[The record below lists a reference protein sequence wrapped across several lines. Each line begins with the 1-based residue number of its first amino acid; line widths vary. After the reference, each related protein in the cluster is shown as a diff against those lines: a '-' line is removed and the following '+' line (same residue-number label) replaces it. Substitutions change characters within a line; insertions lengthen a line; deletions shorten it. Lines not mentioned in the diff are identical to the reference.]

1 MIIRLKPLLLNSV
14 PYHKPKAH
22 TLQEFLNRR
31 SIVEHQQ
38 DLNSKPVLKTAAA
51 IKMSE
56 AELIEYANKI
66 DQRIQESEEFFQD
79 EETDEE
85 NENIDEIEENSDIEH
100 DNNATEQSTDNN
112 HVSSNEI
119 TVENMVNETDE
130 PSEIIPS
137 PQNPNEVLN
146 ENNEISEM
154 LSQQPDTHQPDE
166 LSQQEKATN
175 DVNTNII
182 EFHTERTELDDELDN
197 MDVVAPAKRK
207 TDILS
212 LINISAPKLR
222 GDSGMIID
230 LETNEMKPKEK
241 TGVDQL
247 VERFVRNAFVKPTN
261 CNMESQDIG

>member
-1 MIIRLKPLLLNSV
+1 
-14 PYHKPKAH
+14 
-22 TLQEFLNRR
+22 
-31 SIVEHQQ
+31 
-38 DLNSKPVLKTAAA
+38 
-51 IKMSE
+51 MSE

-85 NENIDEIEENSDIEH
+85 NENIDELEENSDIEH

-112 HVSSNEI
+112 HVPSDEI
-119 TVENMVNETDE
+119 TTENMVNETDE
-130 PSEIIPS
+130 TSKIIPT
-137 PQNPNEVLN
+137 PQDLNEVLN
-146 ENNEISEM
+146 ENNETSEM
-154 LSQQPDTHQPDE
+154 LSQQPDTHQSSDHQSDE
-166 LSQQEKATN
+166 PSQQEKATN

-197 MDVVAPAKRK
+197 MDVVVPAKRK

-230 LETNEMKPKEK
+230 LETNEIKPKEK

-247 VERFVRNAFVKPTN
+247 VERFVKNAFVKPTN